1 MLLAPIAG
9 RRLFG
14 MTRLVVNNET
24 RSVDATLKTWGE
36 LLASVDQG
44 CAVQGQ
50 LVTAARIDGVDEP
63 SFRDP
68 EYAGRPLA
76 DLAVVEVEVSTP
88 ADLVTESLR
97 EALDGLNSLRQFT
110 VVTSQRFRGEDIPFA
125 NQGMAELTIGLR
137 TLVGLMEALSAAI
150 GVRLEAL
157 EWKGVPLASLLDEI
171 GKPLEDLAGA
181 QASEDWVTVAD
192 ILEFDLE
199 PALAQCEPFFH
210 ALADLAS
217 RAASRTHR
225 PN

>member
-1 MLLAPIAG
+1 
-9 RRLFG
+9 

-24 RSVDATLKTWGE
+24 RSVDAALKTWGE
-36 LLASVDQG
+36 LLDWVDQG
-44 CAVQGQ
+44 CAVEGQ

-68 EYAGRPLA
+68 EHSSRRLA

-88 ADLVTESLR
+88 ADLVTDSLR
-97 EALDGLNSLRQFT
+97 EALDGLNSLRRFT

-137 TLVGLMEALSAAI
+137 TLVGLIEALGSAI

-157 EWKGVPLASLLDEI
+157 EWKAVPLTSLLDEI
-171 GKPLEDLAGA
+171 GKPLEDLAVS

-199 PALAQCEPFFH
+199 PALARCEPFFH

-217 RAASRTHR
+217 RAANRSHR